1 MTEIGKTV
9 VGTEK
14 IVQMKQVEQ
23 STPTASTMGKTKF
36 GSVTKDVAIPTTI
49 GKTVLGTEKVV
60 QMKQVEQSV
69 GGTTAKTTVTKSA
82 PNPSP
87 KN

>member
-23 STPTASTMGKTKF
+23 SNSTASTMGKTTF
-36 GSVTKDVAIPTTI
+36 GTPTKDVGTSTTI

-69 GGTTAKTTVTKSA
+69 SGTAAKTTVTKSA
-82 PNPSP
+82 PSSSP

>member
-23 STPTASTMGKTKF
+23 SKSTTPTMSKTTF
-36 GSVTKDVAIPTTI
+36 GTPTKGVGTSTTI

-69 GGTTAKTTVTKSA
+69 SGTAAKTSVTKSA
-82 PNPSP
+82 PSSSP